1 MRALPSACLA
11 ALLLIGGCAGL
22 PADHPRTES
31 HALHDTEATRLG
43 RAGRSAL
50 QAHAGQNGFRP
61 LPDGVDALLA
71 RIHLADAAERSL
83 DLMYFSWQDD
93 RIGRR
98 LLSALLGAADRGVR
112 VRLLLDDIGTKAKD
126 DDLLALDDH
135 PAIEV
140 RLFNPVAARATPL
153 LGALSEF
160 NRVNRRMHNK
170 AFVADNQ
177 RAILG
182 GRNVGEQYFD
192 AHEAWNFEDLDVLV
206 GGPVVAE
213 VSKVFDGFWNAPMS
227 YPIAALTAN
236 GDPAT
241 RLGALRARLA
251 AAVEAERDSA
261 YSALATT
268 RADTLLSL
276 DAAGEFWGSARL
288 VFDDPAKVT
297 RTRGDTTG
305 HLLPQLQA
313 LDSELRSTLTV
324 VSPYFVP
331 GSAGVEWLTGLVRRG
346 VGVTVLT
353 NSLASTDVPAVH
365 AGYRRYREPLVAAG
379 VRLYELRP
387 DAFTVPHE
395 TKDTEHLSGSEASLH
410 AKTFFFDRRAVFI
423 GSLNLDP
430 RSVLLNTEIGI
441 VCESAPMTEGLLGE
455 LEPRLDRVAWRIDRE
470 VDASG
475 QSRLVWIETRDDGV
489 RRRTSEP
496 DVPVWKKL
504 WIWLLGLLPIE
515 SQL

>member
-1 MRALPSACLA
+1 LRTLSALCLA
-11 ALLLIGGCAGL
+11 TLLLLGGCAGL
-22 PADHPRTES
+22 PVDYPRAES
-31 HALHDTEATRLG
+31 HALQDTDGTRLG
-43 RAGRSAL
+43 RAGQSAL
-50 QAHAGQNGFRP
+50 QAHVGQNGFRP
-61 LPDGVDALLA
+61 LPDGVDAMLA
-71 RIHLADAAERSL
+71 RIHLAEAAERSL

-93 RIGRR
+93 RVGRR
-98 LLSALLGAADRGVR
+98 LLKALLSAADRGVR

-135 PAIEV
+135 PGVEV
-140 RLFNPVAARATPL
+140 RLFNPVASRTLPL

-170 AFVADNQ
+170 AFIADNQ

-206 GGPVVAE
+206 GGPVVVE
-213 VSKVFDGFWNAPMS
+213 VSQVFDLFWNAPMS
-227 YPIAALTAN
+227 YPIGALTAK
-236 GDPAT
+236 GDAAT

-251 AAVEAERDSA
+251 ASVEAERDSA
-261 YSALATT
+261 YSALAAA
-268 RADTLLSL
+268 RAAELLSL
-276 DAAGEFWGSARL
+276 DTPGEFWGNARL
-288 VFDDPAKVT
+288 VFDDPSKVI

-305 HLLPQLQA
+305 HLMPQLQA
-313 LDSELRSTLTV
+313 LDSELRSTLTI

-331 GSAGVEWLTGLVRRG
+331 GNAGVSWLTGLVERG
-346 VGVTVLT
+346 LDVTVLT

-365 AGYRRYREPLVAAG
+365 TGYRRYREALVAG
-379 VRLYELRP
+379 SVRLFELRP
-387 DAFTVPHE
+387 DAFEVPHD
-395 TKDTEHLSGSEASLH
+395 TKDTDHLSGSEASLH

-441 VCESAPMTEGLLGE
+441 VCESAPMTAALLGE
-455 LEPRLDRVAWRIDRE
+455 LEPRLDRVAWRIGRD

-475 QSRLVWIETRDDGV
+475 QPRIVWIETRDDGV

-496 DVPVWKKL
+496 EVSVWKKL
-504 WIWLLGLLPIE
+504 GIWLLGLLPIE

>member
-1 MRALPSACLA
+1 LRTLSGLCLA
-11 ALLLIGGCAGL
+11 TLLLLGGCAGL
-22 PADHPRTES
+22 PVDYPRTES
-31 HALHDTEATRLG
+31 HALEGTATTRLG
-43 RAGRSAL
+43 RAGESAL
-50 QAHAGQNGFRP
+50 KAHPGQNGFRP
-61 LPDGVDALLA
+61 LADGVDALLA

-98 LLSALLGAADRGVR
+98 LFKALLSAADRGVR

-135 PAIEV
+135 PDIEV

-177 RAILG
+177 RAIVG

-213 VSKVFDGFWNAPMS
+213 VSKVFDLFWNAPMS
-227 YPIAALTAN
+227 YPIGALTAK
-236 GDPAT
+236 GDAST
-241 RLGALRARLA
+241 RLGALRARFA
-251 AAVEAERDSA
+251 ASVEAKRDSA
-261 YSALATT
+261 YSARAAARATE
-268 RADTLLSL
+268 LLSL
-276 DAAGEFWGSARL
+276 VSPGEFWGAARL
-288 VFDDPAKVT
+288 IFDDPSKVT
-297 RTRGDTTG
+297 RTRVDTTG
-305 HLLPQLQA
+305 HLMPQLQA

-331 GSAGVEWLTGLVRRG
+331 GNAGVDWLAGLVRRG
-346 VGVTVLT
+346 IGVTVLT

-365 AGYRRYREPLVAAG
+365 AGYRRYREALVDG
-379 VRLYELRP
+379 GIRLFELRP
-387 DAFTVPHE
+387 DAFLVPHD

-430 RSVLLNTEIGI
+430 RSVLLNTEIGVI
-441 VCESAPMTEGLLGE
+441 CESAPMAETLLGE

-470 VDASG
+470 VDGSG
-475 QSRLVWIETRDDGV
+475 QSRIVWIETRGDGI

-496 DVPVWKKL
+496 EASAWKKL
-504 WIWLLGLLPIE
+504 VVWFLGLLPIE